1 MRQRWRQKLLAALT
15 LFAVLVALPASSY
28 ASAQEVT
35 PDAAQPKAA
44 RAAQG
49 GESGIDP
56 QYVNAATITADL
68 VINGN
73 NAHAYASALAKK
85 VCRVTVTMRL
95 QYNDNGT
102 WKTKVSWVGTGT
114 NGAKTLA
121 EDFTLTQ
128 RGQYRTYAI
137 FDVGGENL
145 TYKSVVQRY

>member
-1 MRQRWRQKLLAALT
+1 MRQRWKRKLLAVMT
-15 LFAVLVALPASSY
+15 LLAVLAAFPASSY

-35 PDAAQPKAA
+35 PDTAQAA
-44 RAAQG
+44 RAAQRDD
-49 GESGIDP
+49 SGIAP
-56 QYVNAATITADL
+56 KYVNAARITADL
-68 VINGN
+68 AISGS
-73 NAHAYASALAKK
+73 NAHVYASALAKT

-145 TYKSVVQRY
+145 TYTSVIQRY

>member
-1 MRQRWRQKLLAALT
+1 MRQRWKQKLLAAVT
-15 LFAVLVALPASSY
+15 LLAVLVAFPASSY

-35 PDAAQPKAA
+35 PDVAQKA
-44 RAAQG
+44 RAVQG

-56 QYVNAATITADL
+56 QYVNAATITAD
-68 VINGN
+68 IAISGN
-73 NAHAYASALAKK
+73 NAHVYASALAKK

-128 RGQYRTYAI
+128 RGEYRTYAI

-145 TYKSVVQRY
+145 TYTSVAERY

>member
-28 ASAQEVT
+28 ASVQEVT

-49 GESGIDP
+49 GGSGIDP
-56 QYVNAATITADL
+56 QYVNASRITADL
-68 VINGN
+68 AINGS
-73 NAHAYASALAKK
+73 NAHAYASAIAKR

-102 WKTKVSWVGTGT
+102 WKTKVSWVGAST
-114 NGAKTLA
+114 NGCKTLA

>member
-1 MRQRWRQKLLAALT
+1 MRQRWKRKLLAVMTLLT
-15 LFAVLVALPASSY
+15 LLAAFPASSY
-28 ASAQEVT
+28 ASAQNVT
-35 PDAAQPKAA
+35 PDTAQAA
-44 RAAQG
+44 RAVQRDD
-49 GESGIDP
+49 SGIAP
-56 QYVNAATITADL
+56 HYINASSITADL
-68 VINGN
+68 AINGS
-73 NAHAYASALAKK
+73 NAHAYASAMAKK

-114 NGAKTLA
+114 NGCKTLA

-145 TYKSVVQRY
+145 TYTSVIQRY

>member
-1 MRQRWRQKLLAALT
+1 MRQRWKRKLLAVMT
-15 LFAVLVALPASSY
+15 LLAVLAAFPASSY

-35 PDAAQPKAA
+35 PDTAQAS
-44 RAAQG
+44 RAVQRDD
-49 GESGIDP
+49 SGIDP

-68 VINGN
+68 VINGS
-73 NAHAYASALAKK
+73 NAHVYASALAKK

-145 TYKSVVQRY
+145 TYTSVIQRY